1 MQNPRLKELH
11 DTWLEEATIGD
22 MQEKMMAG
30 ELTSK
35 ELVLMY
41 LYRISQNDRKGPEL
55 KSVIEI
61 NPDAVQIAAALDAE
75 REVSG
80 ARGPLHGI
88 PVLIK
93 DNIDTGDR
101 MHTSAGSKALADSYA
116 PADSEVARRLREAGA
131 VILGKTNM
139 TEWANFMAIGMKS
152 GYSSRGGQT
161 INPYGPGTFDVG
173 GSSAGSGAAIA
184 ANFAAVAV
192 GTETSGSILNPSAQN
207 SLVGI
212 KPTVG
217 LVSRRGIIPISHTQ
231 DTAGPMART
240 VADAALLLT
249 VLAGEDKEDPATLA
263 SRLGGVDFT
272 IHLEKGLSGK
282 RLGVAREHYFSKAGE
297 KRAAVV
303 DKAIEKLKSLGA
315 EVIDI
320 TIPSAKKQWDWEV
333 LTYEFKAGV
342 NAYLKGL
349 GSNAKVRTLADV
361 ISFNK
366 ENEAE
371 MLKYGQEVLIGSEA
385 TSGGLYEEAY
395 IRSLEFNEYHAK
407 DNGIDY
413 VLYEYQLDAI
423 VFPHD
428 EGADLSARAGYPSI
442 VVPAGFTDGGEP
454 VGITFTGTAWSEPE
468 LIQLAFAFEQET
480 HARKTPALW
489 KSEAA
494 E

>member
-1 MQNPRLKELH
+1 MQNPKLKELH

-22 MQEKMMAG
+22 MQEKMMMG

-41 LYRISQNDRKGPEL
+41 LYRISKYDRKGPEL

-61 NPDAVQIAAALDAE
+61 NPDAIHIAAALDVE
-75 REVSG
+75 REVFG

-116 PADSEVARRLREAGA
+116 PADSEVAHRLREAGA

-161 INPYGPGTFDVG
+161 LNPYGPGTFDVG

-184 ANFAAVAV
+184 ANFASAAV

-217 LVSRRGIIPISHTQ
+217 LVSRRGIIPIAHTQ

-240 VADAALLLT
+240 VTDAAILLT
-249 VLAGEDKEDPATLA
+249 ALACEDNEDPATMA
-263 SRLGGVDFT
+263 SWLKEVDFT
-272 IHLEKGLSGK
+272 IHLEEDLSGK
-282 RLGVAREHYFSKAGE
+282 RLGVAREHYFAKAGE

-315 EVIDI
+315 EVINI
-320 TIPSAKKQWDWEV
+320 SIPSAKKQWDWEV
-333 LTYEFKAGV
+333 LTFEFKSGV

-349 GSNAKVRTLADV
+349 RPNVKVRTLADV
-361 ISFNK
+361 IRFNK

-385 TSGGLYEEAY
+385 TSGGLYEDAY
-395 IRSLEFNEYHAK
+395 IRSLEYNEYNAK
-407 DNGIDY
+407 ENGIDF
-413 VLYEYQLDAI
+413 VLYEHQLDAI

-428 EGADLSARAGYPSI
+428 EGADLSARAGYPSV
-442 VVPAGFTDGGEP
+442 VVPAGFTEEGEP
-454 VGITFTGTAWSEPE
+454 VGITFAGTAWSEPE
-468 LIQLAFAFEQET
+468 LIQIAYAFEQET
-480 HARKTPALW
+480 NARKAPNLG
-489 KSEAA
+489 
-494 E
+494 